1 MKPKG
6 LAKTLLGTSALTA
19 AIVVSFLAPSASAVS
34 DTWSGT
40 TDATWATSTNWLGGN
55 VPGTGDTATFNNA
68 GNGNTTIDL
77 GAGVTLGVLLFDTPS
92 AAAYTIGSG
101 GAGSQT
107 LTLSTVG
114 NAITMNSTVANNEL
128 INANLALAVTSTA
141 GTPSTYYSV
150 TNNSTTNTLTLAGGI
165 SASTA
170 GNKVLAV
177 NGSGNTNISGAITAG
192 SGAVNLVKLGTG
204 TLTLSGGGAIG
215 GNFITAYG
223 GNNGAVLLG
232 GTTKISS
239 GAYTSAG
246 EFVIGGVLAAGGA
259 GVNTNLTMDGGSL
272 VVSNWLSIGRGNG
285 IGAVS
290 SDLVLNNAATI
301 TADNFS
307 AGFNNT
313 AANLPKGTIT
323 LNGTSSLSVTT
334 NFNFAESAG
343 SNFTMDINDSATV
356 NHTSATPTR
365 VGMAN
370 GAVGVI
376 NVNGGTFYSEGDLN
390 LGTGGTGSGKLVLN
404 SGTVNVASGTERWLK
419 INDSASASTGQ
430 IDVNGGNLNLNTNT
444 DLRFSTNGSAS
455 GTNVVNLNGGNISG
469 LTGNNNGV
477 FSGGSQ
483 LDLNYASTQAGVNN
497 TFNLNGGTLTIGQI
511 ITTNN
516 AGTAAF
522 NFNGGTLRA
531 AATTADFIN
540 LGGANQRVNVRN
552 GGAVIDTNNVSV
564 TVAEALLHSNIGGDN
579 AIDGGLT
586 KNGGGTLTVTNAA
599 NTYTGNTLVNNGTL
613 ATAATGNLG
622 LGNVTVAN
630 SLTANLILGNS
641 NSIADTATLFF
652 GANSFVSLS
661 DGINETVFA
670 AIQTDDSQ
678 SIGAGT
684 YTGAQLNT
692 FFGVATFNESTTGTL
707 TVVPEP
713 SAALLGG
720 LGVLGLLRRRR
731 KA

>member
-6 LAKTLLGTSALTA
+6 LAKYWIGTTALTA
-19 AIVVSFLAPSASAVS
+19 AIVVNFVAPSASAIS
-34 DTWSGT
+34 DTWTGT
-40 TDATWATSTNWLGGN
+40 TDTTWATSTNWLGGN

-77 GAGVTLGVLLFDTPS
+77 GGGVTLGILLFDTPS

-101 GAGSQT
+101 GVGSQT
-107 LTLSTVG
+107 LTLSTAG

-128 INANLALAVTSTA
+128 VNANLALAAT
-141 GTPSTYYSV
+141 GTYTV
-150 TNNSTTNTLTLAGGI
+150 TNNSTTNLLTLAGGI

-170 GNKVLAV
+170 GTKILSVT
-177 NGSGNTNISGAITAG
+177 GSGNTAISGAITAG
-192 SGAVNLVKLGTG
+192 SGAMNLSKFGTG
-204 TLTLSGGGAIG
+204 TLTLSGGGALGAGSIANG
-215 GNFITAYG
+215 GANHA
-223 GNNGAVLLG
+223 ALLLG
-232 GTTKISS
+232 GTTRISS

-246 EFVIGGVLAAGGA
+246 EFVVGGVLANGGA
-259 GVNTNLTMDGGSL
+259 GVNTNFTMDGGSL
-272 VVSNWLSIGRGNG
+272 TISSWLSIGRGNG
-285 IGAVS
+285 VGGVS
-290 SDLVLNNAATI
+290 SDLVLNNNAQI

-307 AGFNNT
+307 SGFNGGS
-313 AANLPKGTIT
+313 ALNLSKGTIT
-323 LNGTSSLSVTT
+323 LNGTSLVSIVNTV
-334 NFNFAESAG
+334 NFAESAG
-343 SNFTMDINDSATV
+343 SNFTMDINDSATFRQTG
-356 NHTSATPTR
+356 NAQQTR
-365 VGMAN
+365 LGGAN

-376 NVNGGTFYSEGDLN
+376 NVNGGTLTSERDLI
-390 LGTGGTGSGKLVLN
+390 LGYGGTGSGKVVLN
-404 SGTVNVASGTERWLK
+404 SGTVNVATGTERWLK

-430 IDVNGGNLNLNTNT
+430 VDINGGNLNLNTNT
-444 DLRFSTNGSAS
+444 DIRFSTNAGSA
-455 GTNVVNLNGGNISG
+455 GTNVINLNGGAISG

-477 FSGGSQ
+477 FSINSVV
-483 LDLNYASTQAGVNN
+483 DLNQASNQAGVNN
-497 TFNLNGGTLTIGQI
+497 TFNLNGGILTIGQVI
-511 ITTNN
+511 TNN
-516 AGTAAF
+516 NNGTAAF

-531 AATTADFIN
+531 AGGTTAFID

-552 GGAVIDTNNVSV
+552 GGAVIDTNNFTV
-564 TVAEALLHSNIGGDN
+564 TIAEALNHSNIGGDN
-579 AIDGGLT
+579 ATDGGLT
-586 KNGGGTLTVTNAA
+586 KNGSGSLTVTNAA
-599 NTYTGNTLVNNGTL
+599 NTYTGGTIINDGTLVTD
-613 ATAATGNLG
+613 ATGNLG

-661 DGINETVFA
+661 DGINDTVFGVV
-670 AIQTDDSQ
+670 QTDDSQ

-692 FFGVATFNESTTGTL
+692 FFGVSSFNESTTGTL

-731 KA
+731 NA